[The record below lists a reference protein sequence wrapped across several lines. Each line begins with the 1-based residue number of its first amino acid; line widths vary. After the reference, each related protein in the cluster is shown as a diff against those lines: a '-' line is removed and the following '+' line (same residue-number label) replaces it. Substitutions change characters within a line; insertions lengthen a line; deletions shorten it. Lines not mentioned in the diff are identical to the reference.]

1 MDTVK
6 RVWRCITCRVEIPG
20 PYSPCGNTDCLAAEI
35 AAEARWK
42 RYDDV

>member
-1 MDTVK
+1 MTPVK
-6 RVWRCITCRVEIPG
+6 RVWRCITCKKEIPG
-20 PYSPCGNTDCLAAEI
+20 PYSPCGDSVCQAAEI